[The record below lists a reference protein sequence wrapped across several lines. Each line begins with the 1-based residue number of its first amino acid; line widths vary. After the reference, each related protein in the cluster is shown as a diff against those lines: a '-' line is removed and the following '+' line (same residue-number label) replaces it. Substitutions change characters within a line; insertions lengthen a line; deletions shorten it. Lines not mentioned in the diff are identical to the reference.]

1 MRDKN
6 FGSHEMFVREDVSK
20 TSSNKNFGL
29 VFAGFFALLAL
40 SSYYFGHSGRWPYW
54 LGLSIV
60 FAIVAYAAPQILAP
74 LNRWWTKLGLLLH
87 AIVSPVILGFIFF
100 CCIVPIG
107 FLMRQFANDPLRRRF
122 EPEARSYWLVREP
135 PGPAPESF
143 KRQY

>member
-1 MRDKN
+1 MH
-6 FGSHEMFVREDVSK
+6 SVRS
-20 TSSNKNFGL
+20 L

-87 AIVSPVILGFIFF
+87 AIVSPRHSRLH
-100 CCIVPIG
+100 
-107 FLMRQFANDPLRRRF
+107 LLLLH
-122 EPEARSYWLVREP
+122 RSDRIPDAAVR
-135 PGPAPESF
+135 
-143 KRQY
+143 K